1 MVPWDCWSSF
11 SGFPQATPGPRS
23 WRGLKI
29 KVHSFPPTKVPT
41 RARESIA
48 DILGVSAVAAT
59 AGMNQHMHE
68 YLYQYYR
75 ANQGRIRADSM
86 RSNPRVVEQSYGHV
100 QHITRLT
107 QTGLEGREVLL
118 DGAHNR
124 PKFEIARSREI

>member
-1 MVPWDCWSSF
+1 MSVAY
-11 SGFPQATPGPRS
+11 GEYPQEDRKSAVSRKDY
-23 WRGLKI
+23 WQRRNKI
-29 KVHSFPPTKVPT
+29 KHRFKSEL
-41 RARESIA
+41 AL
-48 DILGVSAVAAT
+48 DIGT
-59 AGMNQHMHE
+59 ITT
-68 YLYQYYR
+68 